1 MDFFSILQSEFLK
14 TKRSI
19 VRRVA
24 IASPLCL
31 AALATIQGGY
41 FSLNLFNW
49 FYVVFLPAT
58 FAMIGAAAVNIDN
71 GKHALRTIRSLPI
84 KQNRI
89 WLAKLI
95 NVLGYALFSCLL
107 LSVAVILVPA
117 LLGMFGTAQIKQLSV
132 VTVLSG
138 IVVMFLSSAWQIPFS
153 FILSK
158 KLGLIFTVAINLI
171 ISFSGV
177 LLALKSYWLFCPW
190 AWVNRCMAVIIGVMP
205 NGLPVES
212 NLNVGTIDVVL
223 SLILSLALTAVL
235 GFLATWLFSNSEA
248 R

>member
-1 MDFFSILQSEFLK
+1 MDFFGILQSEFLK

-31 AALATIQGGY
+31 AMLATIQGGY

-49 FYVVFLPAT
+49 FYVVFLPIT
-58 FAMIGAAAVNIDN
+58 FALISAAAVNIDN
-71 GKHALRTIRSLPI
+71 GKHALRAIRSLPI
-84 KQNRI
+84 EQNRI

-95 NVLGYALFSCLL
+95 TVMVYALLSCLL
-107 LSVAVILVPA
+107 LSIAVILVPA
-117 LLGMFGTAQIKQLSV
+117 LLGILGTSQLKQLSV
-132 VTVLSG
+132 VSVLSG

-158 KLGLIFTVAINLI
+158 KLGLIFTVAVNLFV
-171 ISFSGV
+171 SFSGV
-177 LLALKSYWLFCPW
+177 FLALKSFWFFCPW
-190 AWVNRCMAVIIGVMP
+190 AWVNRCMTVVIGVMP

-212 NLNVGTIDVVL
+212 NLNIGTIDVVL
-223 SLILSLALTAVL
+223 SLVLSLVLTAVL
-235 GFLATWLFSNSEA
+235 SFFTTWLFSNSEA

>member
-24 IASPLCL
+24 IVSPLCL
-31 AALATIQGGY
+31 AVLATIQGGY

-49 FYVVFLPAT
+49 FYVVFLPVT
-58 FAMIGAAAVNIDN
+58 FALISAAAVNIDN

-107 LSVAVILVPA
+107 LSVAVIVVPD
-117 LLGMFGTAQIKQLSV
+117 LLGVFGTVQIKQLSV

-138 IVVMFLSSAWQIPFS
+138 IIVMFVSSAWQIPFS

-171 ISFSGV
+171 VSFSGV

-190 AWVNRCMAVIIGVMP
+190 AWVNRCMTVVIGVMP

-212 NLNVGTIDVVL
+212 NLNIGTIDVVF

-235 GFLATWLFSNSEA
+235 SFFATWLFSNSEA

>member
-1 MDFFSILQSEFLK
+1 MNFFSILQSEFLK

-31 AALATIQGGY
+31 AIMATIQGGY

-58 FAMIGAAAVNIDN
+58 FALISATAVNIDN
-71 GKHALRTIRSLPI
+71 GKHALRAIRSLPI
-84 KQNRI
+84 EQNKI

-95 NVLGYALFSCLL
+95 NVLGYALFSCVL
-107 LSVAVILVPA
+107 LSIAVIIVPTI
-117 LLGMFGTAQIKQLSV
+117 LGILGTTQIKQLSIL
-132 VTVLSG
+132 TVLSG
-138 IVVMFLSSAWQIPFS
+138 IIAMFISSAWQIPFS

-158 KLGLIFTVAINLI
+158 KLGLIFTVAINLFV
-171 ISFSGV
+171 SFLGV
-177 LLALKSYWLFCPW
+177 LLALKSYWFFCPW
-190 AWVNRCMAVIIGVMP
+190 AWVNRCMTAVIGVMP

-212 NLNVGTIDVVL
+212 NLNIGTIDVIL
-223 SLILSLALTAVL
+223 SMVLSLALTSVL
-235 GFLATWLFSNSEA
+235 IFFTTRLFSNSEA